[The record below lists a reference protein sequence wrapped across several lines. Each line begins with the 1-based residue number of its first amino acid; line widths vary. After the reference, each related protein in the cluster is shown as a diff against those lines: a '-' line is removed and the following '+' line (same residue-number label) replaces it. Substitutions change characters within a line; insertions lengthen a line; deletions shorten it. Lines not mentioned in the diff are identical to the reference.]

1 MTRVQEHKY
10 HLINWVE
17 KFSRA
22 KLYIIHSFAWISSG
36 KKPKVP
42 ITGR

>member
-17 KFSRA
+17 KFSRS
-22 KLYIIHSFAWISSG
+22 KIVYYSFAWISFG